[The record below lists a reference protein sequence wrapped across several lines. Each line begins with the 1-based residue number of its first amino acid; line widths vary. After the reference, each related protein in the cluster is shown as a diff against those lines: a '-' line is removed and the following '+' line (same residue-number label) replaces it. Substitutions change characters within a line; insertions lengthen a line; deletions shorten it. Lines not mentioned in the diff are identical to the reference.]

1 MQRLLLLFIVEEQSS
16 AEVDRTDINIS
27 IAQNFNYVLSIWI
40 FSFLSSF
47 LSPPP
52 RTLKRMTQIRN
63 ESIITS
69 DVNL

>member
-47 LSPPP
+47 LSPP